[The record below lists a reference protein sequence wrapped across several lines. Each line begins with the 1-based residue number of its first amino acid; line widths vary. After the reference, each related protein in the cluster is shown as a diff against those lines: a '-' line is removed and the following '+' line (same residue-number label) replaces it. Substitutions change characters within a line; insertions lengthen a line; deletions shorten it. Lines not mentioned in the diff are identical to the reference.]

1 MLGTPSFFW
10 YFVMTKIK
18 FILGLSLALAAMV
31 GCDEK
36 VNLSD
41 VVILATPKADT
52 TMSSGDKVLYRM
64 RLFTIHDYVDGL
76 TISSLDME
84 RGTVVCL
91 DTSFA
96 AKSKELELDFIYT
109 APRVNKELL
118 DVELSFVVR
127 DNLGNTSRIVRN
139 VKVKNRN
146 LMVAE
151 KSGIILY
158 AHNADL
164 PNSLLLS
171 DVSQPFV
178 ASHAPDSLKADLWI
192 NPDDDQDGITWESET
207 GLKFVRHN
215 DFNYT
220 TATVESLQATYLAS
234 RRYDAIA
241 DVAVNDIIIV
251 GHEELVEGVFF
262 VNNILSGNGFQGQ
275 CLQLSYK
282 GVSVSSADL

>member
-52 TMSSGDKVLYRM
+52 TISSGDKMLYHM

-76 TISSLDME
+76 TISSLDIE
-84 RGTVVCL
+84 HGNVVCL
-91 DTSFA
+91 DTSFVG
-96 AKSKELELDFIYT
+96 KSKELELDFMYT
-109 APRVNKELL
+109 APRVNKEEL
-118 DVELSFVVR
+118 DVELTFVVR
-127 DNLGNTSRIVRN
+127 DNLGNTSKVLRN
-139 VKVKNRN
+139 VKVKNRS

-178 ASHAPDSLKADLWI
+178 ASHAPDSLKADLWL
-192 NPDDDQDGITWESET
+192 NPDGNPDGITWESET

-220 TATVESLQATYLAS
+220 TATAESLQATYLAS
-234 RRYDAIA
+234 RRYDAVS
-241 DVAVNDIIIV
+241 DVSVNDIIIV
-251 GHEELVEGVFF
+251 GHEDLVEGVFF
-262 VNNILSGNGFQGQ
+262 VNNILSGSGFQGK
-275 CLQLSYK
+275 CLQLSFK
-282 GVSVSSADL
+282 GVVAN

>member
-1 MLGTPSFFW
+1 MPDTCWAHLSFLHSVMAKFKFLLSFFL
-10 YFVMTKIK
+10 VLA
-18 FILGLSLALAAMV
+18 ILAS
-31 GCDEK
+31 CDEK

-41 VVILATPKADT
+41 VVILATPKKDT
-52 TMSSGDKVLYRM
+52 TLYSGDKMCYHM

-76 TISSLDME
+76 TISSSDIE
-84 RGTVVCL
+84 RGNVVCL

-96 AKSKELELDFIYT
+96 GKSKELELDFIYT
-109 APRVNKELL
+109 APRINKEEL
-118 DVELSFVVR
+118 DVELALVVR
-127 DNLGNTSRIVRN
+127 DNLGNTSKVMRN
-139 VKVKNRN
+139 VMVKNRQ
-146 LMVAE
+146 LMIAE

-178 ASHAPDSLKADLWI
+178 ASHAPDSLKADLWL
-192 NPDDDQDGITWESET
+192 NPDGNPDGITWESET

-220 TATVESLQATYLAS
+220 TATAESLQATYLAS

-275 CLQLSYK
+275 CIQLSFK
-282 GVSVSSADL
+282 GVTTN

>member
-1 MLGTPSFFW
+1 MPDTCWAHLSFLHSVMAKFKFLLSFFL
-10 YFVMTKIK
+10 VSA
-18 FILGLSLALAAMV
+18 ILAS
-31 GCDEK
+31 CDEK

-41 VVILATPKADT
+41 VVILATPKKDT
-52 TMSSGDKVLYRM
+52 TLYSGDKMCYHM

-76 TISSLDME
+76 TISSSDIE
-84 RGTVVCL
+84 RGNVVCL

-96 AKSKELELDFIYT
+96 GKSKELELDFIYT
-109 APRVNKELL
+109 APRINKEEL
-118 DVELSFVVR
+118 DVELALVVR
-127 DNLGNTSRIVRN
+127 DNLGNTSKVMRN
-139 VKVKNRN
+139 VMVKNRQ
-146 LMVAE
+146 LMIAE

-178 ASHAPDSLKADLWI
+178 ASHAPDSLLADLWL
-192 NPDDDQDGITWESET
+192 NPDDGQSTITWTSET

-220 TATVESLQATYLAS
+220 TATAESLQATYLAS
-234 RRYDAIA
+234 KRYDAVS

-275 CLQLSYK
+275 CIQLSFK
-282 GVSVSSADL
+282 GVTTN

>member
-1 MLGTPSFFW
+1 
-10 YFVMTKIK
+10 MTKIK

-52 TMSSGDKVLYRM
+52 TMSSGDKMLYHM

-76 TISSLDME
+76 TISSLDIE
-84 RGTVVCL
+84 HGNVVCL
-91 DTSFA
+91 DTSFVG
-96 AKSKELELDFIYT
+96 KSKELELDFMYT
-109 APRVNKELL
+109 APRVNKEEL
-118 DVELSFVVR
+118 DVELTFVVR
-127 DNLGNTSRIVRN
+127 DNLGNTSKVLRN
-139 VKVKNRN
+139 VKVKNRS

-178 ASHAPDSLKADLWI
+178 ASHAPDSLKADLWL
-192 NPDDDQDGITWESET
+192 NPDGNPDGITWESET

-220 TATVESLQATYLAS
+220 TATAESLQATYLAS
-234 RRYDAIA
+234 RRYDAVS
-241 DVAVNDIIIV
+241 DVSVNDIIIV
-251 GHEELVEGVFF
+251 GHEDLVEGVFF
-262 VNNILSGNGFQGQ
+262 VNNILSGSGFQGK
-275 CLQLSYK
+275 CLQLSFK
-282 GVSVSSADL
+282 GVVAN